1 MKKIFTGIII
11 IVSSFLFYDIY
22 NKYQTTHEDNLYG
35 IDSINNKFNN
45 IVTFEQTNYENNKDF
60 INNYYIYS
68 HENIHD
74 LCDIIVDKDID
85 FGDLKQKKYYSN
97 LDKNKNA
104 ISLFSMGKNIFLN
117 ITKNDIC
124 N

>member
-60 INNYYIYS
+60 IKSKIKLKKNHLTYIKQKIITSKKINNY
-68 HENIHD
+68 
-74 LCDIIVDKDID
+74 
-85 FGDLKQKKYYSN
+85 
-97 LDKNKNA
+97 KNKN
-104 ISLFSMGKNIFLN
+104 L
-117 ITKNDIC
+117 
-124 N
+124 

>member
-45 IVTFEQTNYENNKDF
+45 IVTFEQTNYENNKEDITAF
-60 INNYYIYS
+60 
-68 HENIHD
+68 EQV
-74 LCDIIVDKDID
+74 DIIGKV
-85 FGDLKQKKYYSN
+85 N
-97 LDKNKNA
+97 TAMLDKKSA
-104 ISLFSMGKNIFLN
+104 GACHQ
-117 ITKNDIC
+117 T
-124 N
+124 

>member
-45 IVTFEQTNYENNKDF
+45 IVTFEQTN
-60 INNYYIYS
+60 
-68 HENIHD
+68 
-74 LCDIIVDKDID
+74 
-85 FGDLKQKKYYSN
+85 
-97 LDKNKNA
+97 
-104 ISLFSMGKNIFLN
+104 
-117 ITKNDIC
+117 
-124 N
+124 

>member
-60 INNYYIYS
+60 INDLSTLADKYKVTVVKSDFDEKREIYNYYIYS

-85 FGDLKQKKYYSN
+85 FGDLKQKKV
-97 LDKNKNA
+97 
-104 ISLFSMGKNIFLN
+104 LF
-117 ITKNDIC
+117 
-124 N
+124 

>member
-60 INNYYIYS
+60 INDLSILADKYKVTVVKSVVKGYIRKLEVTYQK
-68 HENIHD
+68 EKYIT
-74 LCDIIVDKDID
+74 IIFIPMK
-85 FGDLKQKKYYSN
+85 
-97 LDKNKNA
+97 
-104 ISLFSMGKNIFLN
+104 IFMIYVILS
-117 ITKNDIC
+117 
-124 N
+124 